1 MLQDLQIDHIKK
13 ILSRLIFI
21 LRKHSENS
29 LKLSDWKQSLRK
41 LFESRMTFVE
51 SSMKALQKQDDFFE
65 SSTKAGSGWLSLKA
79 PQKQDDFRW
88 KLYKCRMTF
97 VESSTKALQNR
108 DDFCWK
114 LYESRMTLV
123 ESSTKAGWLSLKA
136 PRKLYKSSTTSIS
149 NLWNFLFVCFPV
161 PNSTELC
168 LFWSIQ
174 QIFIAADIFGR
185 QVEWDGQAPFPD
197 SLCATCPNTG
207 PPTP

>member
-1 MLQDLQIDHIKK
+1 MYQRILLRRSGHPPPHLYSNQARSCKFLQQ
-13 ILSRLIFI
+13 
-21 LRKHSENS
+21 KHCSFAIEG
-29 LKLSDWKQSLRK
+29 KHAICGWKQDQDVFCWK
-41 LFESRMTFVE
+41 LDESKMAFVE
-51 SSMKALQKQDDFFE
+51 T
-65 SSTKAGSGWLSLKA
+65 STKAGWLSLKA
-79 PQKQDDFRW
+79 LWKQDG
-88 KLYKCRMTF
+88 
-97 VESSTKALQNR
+97 
-108 DDFCWK
+108 FCWK
-114 LYESRMTLV
+114 LYESRMTFV